1 MSDIL
6 PTVTSGSVLLPLLI
20 VMPLLGA
27 LLLCFIP
34 KEQVAAH
41 RGIGITFSL
50 LTFCLS
56 IPLLTG
62 FDNAAPGFQPGLD
75 FSTSW
80 IDAIGARLTLQV
92 DGVSL
97 WIVLLTTFLTPLI
110 LLGASKAVTERVR
123 EFVIAMLVLETA
135 MLGALL
141 ATDLLLFYLFWE
153 MMLIPMYLLIGI
165 WGGKNRHYAT
175 IKFVIYTVVGSLLM
189 LVGVVFLYTKAGSF
203 AYADILAVELTK
215 TEQIWLFLAF
225 ALAFVIKVP
234 LFPFHTWLPDA
245 HTEAPTAGSV
255 ILAGVLLKMGTYG
268 LLRFALPLFPEAMGL
283 FSPYILVLSTIGIVY
298 GALVAFAQGDVKK
311 LVAYSSVSH
320 LGFVMLGIVA
330 LNQQAVE
337 GAILQMVNHGIS
349 TGALFMLVGMV
360 YERTHT
366 RAITDYGGIAAKMP
380 IFTVFFIIV
389 TMSSIGLPGTNGF
402 AGEFMILSGAFL
414 EALPIM
420 PWDSWNGLAII
431 CAVVATTGVLLGAIY
446 MLSMVRRVFFGPL
459 TNPDN
464 EDLED
469 LSPREVGLL
478 IPLVVL
484 IFVIG
489 FFPKSFTE
497 PMTASVETIVDTYG
511 TRVEA
516 VRDPRAKRGEPRTAV
531 SPSAA
536 EPRAAVSPSAAEPR
550 TAVSPSA
557 AEPRT
562 AVSPSAAV
570 PRSAEA
576 APVRVSPIHEG
587 E

>member
-6 PTVTSGSVLLPLLI
+6 TTTTSSGSVLLPLLV

-27 LLLCFIP
+27 ILLAFVP
-34 KEQVAAH
+34 REQSAAH
-41 RGIGITFSL
+41 RGIAVTFSL
-50 LTFCLS
+50 ITFLLS
-56 IPLLTG
+56 LPLLTG
-62 FDNAAPGFQPGLD
+62 FDRAAPGFQPALD
-75 FSTSW
+75 FDKSW
-80 IDAIGARLTLQV
+80 IDAIGAHLTLQV
-92 DGVSL
+92 DGISL
-97 WIVLLTTFLTPLI
+97 WIVLLTTFLTPIILI
-110 LLGASKAVTERVR
+110 GAKTAVSERVR

-165 WGGKNRHYAT
+165 WGGNNRHYAT
-175 IKFVIYTVVGSLLM
+175 IKFVVYTVVGSLLM
-189 LVGVVFLYTKAGSF
+189 LVGVVYLYVKAGSF
-203 AYADILAVELTK
+203 AYADILAVELTQS
-215 TEQIWLFLAF
+215 EQTWLFLAF

-245 HTEAPTAGSV
+245 HTEAPTSGSV

-268 LLRFALPLFPEAMGL
+268 LLRFALPLFPEAMGM

-320 LGFVMLGIVA
+320 LGFVMLGILA

-349 TGALFMLVGMV
+349 TGALFLLVGMV

-380 IFTVFFIIV
+380 VFTVFFIIV

-414 EALPIM
+414 EALPIV
-420 PWDSWNGLAII
+420 PWDAWNGLSVI
-431 CAVVATTGVLLGAIY
+431 CAAVATTGVLLGAIY
-446 MLSMVRRVFFGPL
+446 MLSMVRRVFFGPI
-459 TNPDN
+459 TNPHN
-464 EDLED
+464 EELED
-469 LSPREVGLL
+469 LNVREIGVLV
-478 IPLVVL
+478 PLVAL
-484 IFVIG
+484 IFIIG
-489 FFPKSFTE
+489 FFPKTFTE
-497 PMTASVETIVDTYG
+497 PMQGSVETVVATYG

-516 VRDPRAKRGEPRTAV
+516 VRDPRAAKANNTASV
-531 SPSAA
+531 APADSSYGVSAA
-536 EPRAAVSPSAAEPR
+536 TTARVGLELPAE
-550 TAVSPSA
+550 
-557 AEPRT
+557 
-562 AVSPSAAV
+562 
-570 PRSAEA
+570 
-576 APVRVSPIHEG
+576 G
-587 E
+587 N

>member
-1 MSDIL
+1 MTEVIPSIQ
-6 PTVTSGSVLLPLLI
+6 SSSVLLPLLV

-27 LLLCFIP
+27 ILLAFIP
-34 KEQVAAH
+34 KEQESAH
-41 RGIGITFSL
+41 RGIGLTFSIITFL
-50 LTFCLS
+50 MS

-62 FDNAAPGFQPGLD
+62 FDHSAAEFQPAFD
-75 FSTSW
+75 FSKEW
-80 IDAIGARLTLQV
+80 IASIGANVTLQL

-97 WIVLLTTFLTPLI
+97 WIVLLTTFLTPII
-110 LLGASKAVTERVR
+110 LFSSKTAVGERVR
-123 EFVIAMLVLETA
+123 EFVISMLVLETA

-175 IKFVIYTVVGSLLM
+175 IKFVVYTVVGSLLM
-189 LVGVVFLYTKAGSF
+189 LVGVVFLYTKTGSF
-203 AYADILAVELTK
+203 AYKDILAVVLSD

-225 ALAFVIKVP
+225 TLVFVIKVP

-245 HTEAPTAGSV
+245 HAEAPTAGSV

-283 FSPYILVLSTIGIVY
+283 FSPYVLVLSTIGIDY
-298 GALVAFAQGDVKK
+298 GALVAFAQADVKK

-330 LNQQAVE
+330 MNQQAVE
-337 GAILQMVNHGIS
+337 GAVLQMINHGIS
-349 TGALFMLVGMV
+349 TGALFLLVGMV

-366 RAITDYGGIAAKMP
+366 RAITDYGGIAVKMP

-414 EALPIM
+414 EAM
-420 PWDSWNGLAII
+420 PFMPFDSWNGLAMI

-459 TNPDN
+459 TNPHN
-464 EDLED
+464 EELTDLNT
-469 LSPREVGLL
+469 REVVTLV
-478 IPLVVL
+478 PLVVL

-489 FFPKSFTE
+489 FFPRSFTS
-497 PMTASVETIVDTYG
+497 PMTASVETILDKYG

-516 VRDPRAKRGEPRTAV
+516 VRDPRVKQPKAKTADA
-531 SPSAA
+531 SI
-536 EPRAAVSPSAAEPR
+536 R
-550 TAVSPSA
+550 
-557 AEPRT
+557 
-562 AVSPSAAV
+562 V
-570 PRSAEA
+570 PAL
-576 APVRVSPIHEG
+576 HEG

>member
-1 MSDIL
+1 MLAFLQATS
-6 PTVTSGSVLLPLLI
+6 SGSVLLPLLVFVPAI
-20 VMPLLGA
+20 GAILLA
-27 LLLCFIP
+27 FVP
-34 KEQVAAH
+34 REQVAAH
-41 RGIGITFSL
+41 RGIGVAFSVLAFL
-50 LTFCLS
+50 LSL
-56 IPLLTG
+56 PLLTA
-62 FDNAAPGFQPGLD
+62 FDLTAPSFQPGLD
-75 FSTSW
+75 FELGW
-80 IDAIGARLTLQV
+80 IDALNAKLTLQV
-92 DGVSL
+92 DGISL

-110 LLGASKAVTERVR
+110 LIGAKSAITQRVR

-153 MMLIPMYLLIGI
+153 LMLIPMYLLIGI
-165 WGGKNRHYAT
+165 WGGHDRHYAT
-175 IKFVIYTVVGSLLM
+175 LKFVVYTVVGSLLM
-189 LVGVVFLYTKAGSF
+189 LVGMIWLYVKAGSF
-203 AYADILAVELTK
+203 AYADILAVDLTGD
-215 TEQIWLFLAF
+215 EQTWLFLGF

-349 TGALFMLVGMV
+349 TGALFLLVGMV

-380 IFTVFFIIV
+380 VFATFFVIV
-389 TMSSIGLPGTNGF
+389 TLSSIGLPGTNGF

-414 EALPIM
+414 EALPIA
-420 PWDSWNGLAII
+420 PWDAWNGLAIV

-459 TNPDN
+459 TNADN
-464 EDLED
+464 EELAD
-469 LSPREVGLL
+469 LSPREIGVLM
-478 IPLVVL
+478 PLVVL
-484 IFVIG
+484 IFAIG
-489 FFPKSFTE
+489 FFPRTFTE
-497 PMTASVETIVDTYG
+497 PMTASVETVVDTYG
-511 TRVEA
+511 SRVEA
-516 VRDPRAKRGEPRTAV
+516 VRDPRATVGIKTTAV
-531 SPSAA
+531 MGHASPGPAT
-536 EPRAAVSPSAAEPR
+536 PPI
-550 TAVSPSA
+550 
-557 AEPRT
+557 
-562 AVSPSAAV
+562 
-570 PRSAEA
+570 
-576 APVRVSPIHEG
+576 RVVG

>member
-6 PTVTSGSVLLPLLI
+6 PVASGSVLLPLLI

-27 LLLCFIP
+27 LLLCFVP
-34 KEQVAAH
+34 REQVAAH
-41 RGIGITFSL
+41 RGIGITFSII
-50 LTFCLS
+50 TFCLS

-62 FDNAAPGFQPGLD
+62 FDHAAPGFQAGLD

-80 IDAIGARLTLQV
+80 IDAIGARLTVQV
-92 DGVSL
+92 DGISL
-97 WIVLLTTFLTPLI
+97 WIVVLTTFLTPLI

-165 WGGKNRHYAT
+165 WGGSNRHYAT
-175 IKFVIYTVVGSLLM
+175 IKFVVYTVVGSLLM

-268 LLRFALPLFPEAMGL
+268 LLRFALPLFPEAMGM
-283 FSPYILVLSTIGIVY
+283 FSPYVLVLSTIGIVY

-320 LGFVMLGIVA
+320 LGFVMLGILA
-330 LNQQAVE
+330 MNQQSVE

-366 RAITDYGGIAAKMP
+366 RAITDYGGIAVKMP
-380 IFTVFFIIV
+380 IFTVMFIIV

-402 AGEFMILSGAFL
+402 TGEFMILSGAFL
-414 EALPIM
+414 EALPLS
-420 PWDSWNGLAII
+420 WDSWNGLAIV
-431 CAVVATTGVLLGAIY
+431 CAIVATTGVLLGAIY

-459 TNPDN
+459 TNPHN
-464 EDLED
+464 EELED
-469 LSPREVGLL
+469 LTPREVGLL
-478 IPLVVL
+478 VPLIVL

-489 FFPKSFTE
+489 FFPKMFTE

-511 TRVEA
+511 SRVEA
-516 VRDPRAKRGEPRTAV
+516 VRDPRARRGEPRASDSRGASAPTA
-531 SPSAA
+531 A
-536 EPRAAVSPSAAEPR
+536 
-550 TAVSPSA
+550 
-557 AEPRT
+557 
-562 AVSPSAAV
+562 
-570 PRSAEA
+570 
-576 APVRVSPIHEG
+576 VRVSPVHEG